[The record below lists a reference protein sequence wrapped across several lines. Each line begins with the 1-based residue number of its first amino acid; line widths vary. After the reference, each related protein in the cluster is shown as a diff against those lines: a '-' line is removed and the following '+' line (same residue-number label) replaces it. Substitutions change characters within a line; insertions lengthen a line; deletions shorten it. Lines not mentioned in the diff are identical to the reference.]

1 MQIRGTQSSMKRASL
16 SPDAPV
22 ISASEVTK
30 RFTADAGV
38 FDLDLEVAPGSILGL
53 IGPSGSGKTTT
64 VRLLTGLI
72 HPDSGRLT
80 IMGAD
85 PTRFKRSL
93 RQQVGYLPQES
104 ALYPTLSIRENLMF
118 AASMYG
124 LNGRRAHGRVDAV
137 LGMVDL
143 AEAGD
148 RRVAESSGGMKRRTG
163 LAAALVHE
171 PALVFLDEPTAGV
184 DPILRHTLWKEFESL
199 RDAGTTVVVTTQYVG
214 DAAMCDE
221 VVLLAGGRV
230 AARGTPDSL
239 RRDAFGGELVDVRFE
254 HSVRRADVET
264 IAARIGAAGFRG
276 TGLGEVE
283 FVVPDAG
290 TATAE
295 IHRVADEMDIRIAE
309 IERRVPD
316 LDETF
321 VRIVDRERTSNGV
334 SA

>member
-1 MQIRGTQSSMKRASL
+1 M
-16 SPDAPV
+16 
-22 ISASEVTK
+22 ISASQITK
-30 RFTADAGV
+30 KFDSDIGV
-38 FDLDLEVAPGSILGL
+38 FDLDMEVAAGSILGL

-72 HPDSGRLT
+72 HPDSGKLT
-80 IMGAD
+80 VMGTD
-85 PTRFKRSL
+85 PTRWGSSL
-93 RQQVGYLPQES
+93 REKVGYLPQES

-124 LNGRRAHGRVDAV
+124 LNGRRAHDRVDQV
-137 LGMVDL
+137 LEMVDL
-143 AEAGD
+143 GEAGD

-163 LAAALVHE
+163 LAASLVHE
-171 PALVFLDEPTAGV
+171 PTLVFLDEPTAGV
-184 DPILRHTLWKEFESL
+184 DPILRHTLWKEFEAL

-221 VVLLAGGRV
+221 VVLLAAGRV
-230 AARGTPDSL
+230 AARGNPDSL
-239 RRDAFGGELVDVRFE
+239 RKDAFGGELVDVRFE
-254 HSVRRADVET
+254 QSVRRADVET
-264 IAARIGAAGFRG
+264 IASRIDAASFRG

-295 IHRVADEMDIRIAE
+295 IHRAADEMDLRIAE

-321 VRIVDRERTSNGV
+321 VQIVNRERKNNEV
-334 SA
+334 SE

>member
-1 MQIRGTQSSMKRASL
+1 MTTSSPSSSAL
-16 SPDAPV
+16 A
-22 ISASEVTK
+22 ISASAVTK
-30 RFTADAGV
+30 RFAADTGV

-72 HPDSGRLT
+72 HPDSGELT
-80 IMGAD
+80 VMGTD
-85 PTRFKRSL
+85 PTRFGIEL
-93 RQQVGYLPQES
+93 RQKVGYLPQES

-124 LNGRRAHGRVDAV
+124 LNGRPAHARVDAV
-137 LGMVDL
+137 LEMVDL
-143 AEAGD
+143 TEVGD

-163 LAAALVHE
+163 LAGALVHE
-171 PALVFLDEPTAGV
+171 PTLVFLDEPTAGV
-184 DPILRHTLWKEFESL
+184 DPILRHTLWKEFEAL

-221 VVLLAGGRV
+221 VVLLATGRV
-230 AARGTPDSL
+230 AARGNPDSL

-254 HSVRRADVET
+254 QSVRRADVET
-264 IAARIGAAGFRG
+264 IAARIDAADFRG

-283 FVVPDAG
+283 FVVADAG
-290 TATAE
+290 TASAE
-295 IHRVADEMDIRIAE
+295 IHRVADEMQLRIAE

-321 VRIVDRERTSNGV
+321 VRIVDRERTNNEV